1 MSMPTFV
8 DLVVKN
14 GRLRT
19 MDLTQPTAEAL
30 AVSSGRI
37 IAVGDSKELAGLVH
51 EARQVVDLHGRTV
64 LPGFID
70 THAHLADIG
79 VRLLH
84 LDLGNAKSVEEALAM
99 VQGQVTKTRPGE
111 LIIGYN
117 WDESGWTTPRYLTK
131 RDLDQVAPRH
141 PVVLIRVC
149 GHLAAVNTLA
159 LQRLAVD
166 PTHRGVDKDAR
177 TGELTGVLRDIPIDP
192 RSLEPVEGQASQALV
207 AACRY
212 ANSLGLTSAHENL
225 YQRQLPFVRE
235 YLQLRRAGELSV
247 RVYCNLEAKLLDQ
260 LAGLGLSSGLGDED
274 FRLGGLKA
282 FADGSF
288 GAQTAALSHPY
299 HDRPDTDGLLMT
311 SDEDYRF
318 LLETANRLGQQVN
331 THAIGD
337 RAIDF
342 VLRCH
347 QKVGGKE
354 QVKRQRHTLIHA
366 EFLTAPLLKR
376 VKQLGMILL
385 MQPNFVH
392 RWGLPGGMYD
402 QRLGAERAQLLN
414 NFRSV
419 LDAGVRLAFGSDCM
433 PMEPLYGIFSAVT
446 HPNPATRITV
456 EEALRCYTVE
466 AAYASFEEADK
477 GSLAVGKLADFV
489 ILSHDPLAIDPA
501 DLGKVVVEQ
510 TYVGGR
516 CVYSRL

>member
-1 MSMPTFV
+1 MPTHV
-8 DLVVKN
+8 DLVIKN
-14 GRLRT
+14 ARLLT
-19 MDLTQPTAEAL
+19 MNPKQPTAEAL
-30 AVSSGRI
+30 AVSYGRI
-37 IAVGDSKELAGLVH
+37 IAVGDSKELASL
-51 EARQVVDLHGRTV
+51 ARLAGQVVDLHGRTV
-64 LPGFID
+64 VPGFID

-84 LDLGNAKSVEEALAM
+84 LDLGDAKSAEDALAM
-99 VQGQVTKTRPGE
+99 VQGQVAKTPPGE

-117 WDESGWTTPRYLTK
+117 WDESDWTTPRYLTK
-131 RDLDQVAPRH
+131 WDLDQVAPRN
-141 PVVLIRVC
+141 PVVLVRVC

-166 PTHRGVDKDAR
+166 PAHPGVDKDAQ
-177 TGELTGVLRDIPIDP
+177 TGELTGVLRDIPVDP
-192 RSLEPVEGQASQALV
+192 RGLESVERQASQALV
-207 AACRY
+207 AACRH
-212 ANSLGLTSAHENL
+212 ANGLGVTSVHENL

-235 YLQLRRAGELSV
+235 YLQLRRAGQLSI
-247 RVYCNLEAKLLDQ
+247 RVYCNLEAKMFDQ
-260 LAGLGLSSGLGDED
+260 LAGLGLSSGLGDEC

-299 HDRPDTDGLLMT
+299 HDKPDTDGLLMS

-337 RAIDF
+337 RGIDF

-347 QKVGGKE
+347 QKAGGKE
-354 QVKRQRHTLIHA
+354 QAERLRHTIIHA
-366 EFLTAPLLKR
+366 EFLIAPLLKR
-376 VKQLGMILL
+376 VKQLGLMLL

-402 QRLGAERAQLLN
+402 QRLGVERAKRLN

-433 PMEPLYGIFSAVT
+433 PMDPLYGIFAAAT

-456 EEALRCYTVE
+456 AEALRCYTVE
-466 AAYASFEEADK
+466 AAYASFEEAEK

-489 ILSHDPLAIDPA
+489 VLSHDPLTMDPA
-501 DLGKVVVEQ
+501 ALGKVVVEQ
-510 TYVGGR
+510 TYVGGT